1 MAVHV
6 VTDSTADLTPELI
19 KEFGVT
25 APVHIVPL
33 TVHFGEQEY
42 RDGVDLTAAEFY
54 RKLRESSQMPRTSQ
68 PSPAAFIDVYA
79 QISRPGDAI
88 LSFHISSK
96 LSGTYQSALLAAR
109 QFDDRR
115 IEVIDTRSA
124 SLGVGLIAL
133 RAAQLTEQGAELDEI
148 LVACREMIN
157 HNRVLFLVD
166 TLEYLHKNGRIGKAQ
181 AFVGGLLNV
190 KPILTLEDGV
200 VAPLDKVRGKAKA
213 RARLLERLLETT
225 AAERVVV
232 GAVVHA
238 QAPED
243 AASLAEAVAAQFP
256 ASRIVTG
263 QLGPTVGT
271 HVGPGTLGVVAFE
284 R

>member
-25 APVHIVPL
+25 SPVHIVPL
-33 TVHFGEQEY
+33 TIHFGEEEY
-42 RDGVDLTAAEFY
+42 RDGVDLSTEEFY
-54 RKLRESSQMPRTSQ
+54 RKLRESHQMPRTSQ
-68 PSPAAFIDVYA
+68 PSPAAFIDVYS
-79 QISRPGDAI
+79 QVSQPGETI

-115 IEVIDTRSA
+115 IEVVDTRSA

-133 RAAQLTEQGAELDEI
+133 RAAELAERGAEPDEI
-148 LVACREMIN
+148 LILCREMIN
-157 HNRVLFLVD
+157 HSRVFFLVD
-166 TLEYLHKNGRIGKAQ
+166 TLEYLQKNGRIGKAQ
-181 AFVGGLLNV
+181 AIVGGLLNV

-213 RARLLERLLETT
+213 RARLLERLIEGTSPDSV
-225 AAERVVV
+225 AA

-238 QAPED
+238 QAPEEAD
-243 AASLAEAVAAQFP
+243 SLTQAVAAQFP
-256 ASRIVTG
+256 TSRIVTG